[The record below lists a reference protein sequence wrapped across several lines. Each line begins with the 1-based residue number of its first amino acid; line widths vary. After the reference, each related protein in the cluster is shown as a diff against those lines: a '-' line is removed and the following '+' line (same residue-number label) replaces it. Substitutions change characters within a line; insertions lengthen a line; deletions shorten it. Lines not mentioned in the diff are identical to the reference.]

1 MRCPVPVLSNSDPI
15 GSGMLSMTLLRS
27 LLMSAARKIAADPR
41 ARAKASEVVE
51 KDVQP
56 KLSAAK
62 DELADLVAET
72 NPLEDP
78 KAFVRKLKHRVAE
91 VNRRH

>member
-1 MRCPVPVLSNSDPI
+1 MI
-15 GSGMLSMTLLRS
+15 LLRS

-51 KDVQP
+51 NEVQP

-62 DELADLVAET
+62 DELADLVAEV
-72 NPLEDP
+72 NPLKDP
-78 KAFVRKLKHRVAE
+78 KAFARKLKDRVSE
-91 VNRRH
+91 VNRRR